1 MSRIVSE
8 SYAILIGVIADDK
21 GTPTVLAKSVPAAT
35 PTVETISDGEVSI
48 EEAPA
53 PSASRAPARRNTKGK
68 AKATTQSPELIRH
81 IEMENKLE
89 RTALDLLQQVREM
102 REWRFATYGDE

>member
-68 AKATTQSPELIRH
+68 AKATTQSPELMAHRDGEQVGADGTGPSSTGQGDAGVAIRY
-81 IEMENKLE
+81 
-89 RTALDLLQQVREM
+89 V
-102 REWRFATYGDE
+102 WG

>member
-1 MSRIVSE
+1 M
-8 SYAILIGVIADDK
+8 LIGVTADDK
-21 GTPTVLAKSVPAAT
+21 GTPTAIAKSVPAAT